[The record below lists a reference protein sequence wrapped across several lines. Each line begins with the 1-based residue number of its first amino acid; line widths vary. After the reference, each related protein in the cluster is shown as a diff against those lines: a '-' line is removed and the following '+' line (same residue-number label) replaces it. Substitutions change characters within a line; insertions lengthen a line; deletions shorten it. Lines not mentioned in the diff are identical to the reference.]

1 MLHLFTLVRDE
12 LHEVWFREGGALGG
26 VEEEQRKEDWSELE
40 WNLRNGWDIWRI
52 L

>member
-12 LHEVWFREGGALGG
+12 LHEVWLREERVLGG
-26 VEEEQRKEDWSELE
+26 VEEEQRGEDRSELE
-40 WNLRNGWDIWRI
+40 WNPRNGWDIWKI